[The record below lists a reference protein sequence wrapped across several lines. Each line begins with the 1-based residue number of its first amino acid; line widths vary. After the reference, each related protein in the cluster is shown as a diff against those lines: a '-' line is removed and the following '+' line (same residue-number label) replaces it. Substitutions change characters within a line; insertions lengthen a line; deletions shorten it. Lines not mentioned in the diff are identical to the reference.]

1 MTDPTEP
8 IRRAQ
13 LAEINAA
20 PGSREVL
27 EAKYGQ
33 VWNTEE
39 LARDFEVLGFLAPY
53 VVVRRKADGQLGSLA
68 FQHVPR
74 AYFDFRPG
82 ER

>member
-13 LAEINAA
+13 LVEINAA
-20 PGSREVL
+20 PGSRETL
-27 EAKYGQ
+27 EAKHGQ

-39 LARDFEVLGFLAPY
+39 LARDFEVVGFLAPY

-68 FQHVPR
+68 FQHNPR
-74 AYFDFRPG
+74 CYFSFQADQR
-82 ER
+82 